1 MRSFEELLTE
11 NTSYIETYVK
21 YKVSRQEDAKD
32 ILQEV
37 YLQAFKSFKTLN
49 REESFK
55 PWLISIARNKVNDY
69 YRKTFSDQEVSL
81 EKVQQSFVSI
91 NRTFTLED
99 KVKESL
105 VLLSKE
111 EQQILHM
118 HFWQQM
124 TYKEIAKKLSIPLGT
139 VKSRLYKAKKHFKTL
154 YQKEEKSMNKMPQ
167 EIPAYKIE
175 KIEKEPFETRWEEL
189 MGWFLIPRLGNK
201 ISWGLYDFPERTLTE
216 EFEMEC
222 VGKAEIHGEEGVKVK
237 SIQKEGEDTLERTFV
252 AQLTDTHCRYLAE
265 SHLENGIE
273 KLYTFLDG
281 DAFINNWG
289 FGEDNIGNE
298 IHLKQKGKIHRE
310 GSEITVDADS
320 EIMDVVGRYLVTI
333 NGKKYDTICLMDIGL
348 YDENTISEQYIDKN
362 GRTILWRRFNKKN
375 WRWKFDDFEMA
386 LDKKLEKN
394 ECIIVNGQQC
404 FHWYDC
410 ITDYVL

>member
-69 YRKTFSDQEVSL
+69 YRKSLSHQEVSL

-154 YQKEEKSMNKMPQ
+154 YQKEEKSMKRKN
-167 EIPAYKIE
+167 
-175 KIEKEPFETRWEEL
+175 
-189 MGWFLIPRLGNK
+189 
-201 ISWGLYDFPERTLTE
+201 
-216 EFEMEC
+216 
-222 VGKAEIHGEEGVKVK
+222 
-237 SIQKEGEDTLERTFV
+237 
-252 AQLTDTHCRYLAE
+252 
-265 SHLENGIE
+265 
-273 KLYTFLDG
+273 
-281 DAFINNWG
+281 
-289 FGEDNIGNE
+289 
-298 IHLKQKGKIHRE
+298 HLKQDGK
-310 GSEITVDADS
+310 S
-320 EIMDVVGRYLVTI
+320 
-333 NGKKYDTICLMDIGL
+333 
-348 YDENTISEQYIDKN
+348 
-362 GRTILWRRFNKKN
+362 
-375 WRWKFDDFEMA
+375 
-386 LDKKLEKN
+386 
-394 ECIIVNGQQC
+394 
-404 FHWYDC
+404 
-410 ITDYVL
+410 